1 MSGIEGDLG
10 NQCLGPPLPFPES
23 DTDTGLWWLLS
34 MTLGL
39 KSVVVDLQLNSPW
52 AVRMRLTPTE
62 TISFLTAL
70 FK

>member
-1 MSGIEGDLG
+1 MFGATSSLSRVRHGH
-10 NQCLGPPLPFPES
+10 GPVLVAEH
-23 DTDTGLWWLLS
+23 DV
-34 MTLGL
+34 GL

-62 TISFLTAL
+62 TISSLTAL